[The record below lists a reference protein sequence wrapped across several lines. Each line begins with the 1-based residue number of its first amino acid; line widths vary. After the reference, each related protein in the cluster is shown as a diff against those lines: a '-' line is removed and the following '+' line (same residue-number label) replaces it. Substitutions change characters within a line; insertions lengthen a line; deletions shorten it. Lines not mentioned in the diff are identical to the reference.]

1 MRDVGSS
8 SNRLRLHQVIL
19 RLCVQA
25 TIGPLGHDT
34 ALLYSLGTA
43 IIGHHFWTMSGM
55 ERVEAEISFFKNV
68 SIMAGL
74 LLPYLMGPGRYSLES
89 KIKLS

>member
-1 MRDVGSS
+1 
-8 SNRLRLHQVIL
+8 
-19 RLCVQA
+19 LCVQA

>member
-1 MRDVGSS
+1 
-8 SNRLRLHQVIL
+8 
-19 RLCVQA
+19 
-25 TIGPLGHDT
+25 
-34 ALLYSLGTA
+34 
-43 IIGHHFWTMSGM
+43 M
-55 ERVEAEISFFKNV
+55 ERVEAEINFFKNV